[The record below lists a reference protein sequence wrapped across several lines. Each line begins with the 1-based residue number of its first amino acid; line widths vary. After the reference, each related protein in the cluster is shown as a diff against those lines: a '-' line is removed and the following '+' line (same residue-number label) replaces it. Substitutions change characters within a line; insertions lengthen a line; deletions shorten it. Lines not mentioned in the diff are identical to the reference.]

1 MAISN
6 YILST
11 TPGNIF
17 ISSGGANVI
26 STMHFCNNHDTTV
39 SINVHALP
47 TGHTVANA
55 ANQIYA
61 NLQITSSDTYVVDME
76 KIVLASGDKIAASAS
91 NAGVVTA
98 TVSYVGA

>member
-6 YILST
+6 YILSS
-11 TPGNIF
+11 TPANIL

-26 STMHFCNNHDTTV
+26 STMHFCNNHDNTV
-39 SINVHALP
+39 TINVYALP
-47 TGHTVANA
+47 AGHTVANA

-61 NLQITSSDTYVVDME
+61 NVQITSSDTYVVDME
-76 KIVLASGDKIAASAS
+76 KIVLSSGEKIAASAS

-98 TVSYVGA
+98 TISYVGA